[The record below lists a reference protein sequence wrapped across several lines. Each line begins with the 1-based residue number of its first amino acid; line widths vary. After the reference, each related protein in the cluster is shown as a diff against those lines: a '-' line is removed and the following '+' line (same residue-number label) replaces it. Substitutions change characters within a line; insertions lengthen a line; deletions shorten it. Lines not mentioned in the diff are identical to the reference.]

1 MKAFIWD
8 LDGTL
13 INSYDVIVESLHTS
27 LKKLNINL
35 TKKYINQKII
45 ETSVSKFLLDLENE
59 LGMSLDFVRK
69 DYLIIEEGILD
80 KIKLMP
86 NAKEILEYINLN
98 GGINLIFTHRGD
110 SLYTILKNNDILKY
124 FYDIANPYMGLK
136 RKPSGDGIKYLINKH
151 KLDINDCY
159 YIGDRILD
167 MKSSKDAN
175 VKGILYIPRSSLTK
189 SDGSEYLIINDLLE
203 LKELI

>member
-1 MKAFIWD
+1 MYAAAI
-8 LDGTL
+8 
-13 INSYDVIVESLHTS
+13 
-27 LKKLNINL
+27 
-35 TKKYINQKII
+35 
-45 ETSVSKFLLDLENE
+45 
-59 LGMSLDFVRK
+59 
-69 DYLIIEEGILD
+69 
-80 KIKLMP
+80 
-86 NAKEILEYINLN
+86 
-98 GGINLIFTHRGD
+98 
-110 SLYTILKNNDILKY
+110 
-124 FYDIANPYMGLK
+124 NPYMGIK

-175 VKGILYIPRSSLTK
+175 VKGILYIPESSLTK